1 MAVLIS
7 TLSLGLQAKPTQR
20 FDGSAD
26 EVDWFCSTE
35 TQETLHI
42 GWAWHVNDSEHPLS
56 MDFQTITAKQRDVFQ
71 AQLKLFHLKRH
82 HVQNIVEQMR
92 QGVL

>member
-26 EVDWFCSTE
+26 DLEM
-35 TQETLHI
+35 QETLHI
-42 GWAWHVNDSEHPLS
+42 GWAWHVNDSAHPLS
-56 MDFQTITAKQRDVFQ
+56 MDFQTITAKQRDVLQ
-71 AQLKLFHLKRH
+71 APKAFSPKA
-82 HVQNIVEQMR
+82 
-92 QGVL
+92 